1 MNKVVKERF
10 KGLEKALDIQARE
23 YERRLI
29 ALNGEAARIKES
41 QEKSIS
47 VEKFEGM
54 INQLYAR
61 FDAQQRE
68 INELRE
74 FRNIYQG
81 RATWTQRYVPWGVA
95 TILAIIAILLSYF
108 QIRNAL

>member
-47 VEKFEGM
+47 VERFDGVM
-54 INQLYAR
+54 NQLNAR
-61 FDAQQRE
+61 FDAQQKE
-68 INELRE
+68 INELKE
-74 FRNIYQG
+74 FRNVYQG
-81 RATWTQRYVPWGVA
+81 RSTWTQRFIPWGVA

-108 QIRNAL
+108 QIRNQL

>member
-1 MNKVVKERF
+1 MNPVVREMFR
-10 KGLEKALDIQARE
+10 GLEKALKIQAIE
-23 YERRLI
+23 YERRLV
-29 ALNGEAARIKES
+29 ALNGEVARIKES

-47 VEKFEGM
+47 VERFDGVL
-54 INQLYAR
+54 NQLNAR
-61 FDAQQRE
+61 FDAQQKE

-74 FRNIYQG
+74 FRNVYQG